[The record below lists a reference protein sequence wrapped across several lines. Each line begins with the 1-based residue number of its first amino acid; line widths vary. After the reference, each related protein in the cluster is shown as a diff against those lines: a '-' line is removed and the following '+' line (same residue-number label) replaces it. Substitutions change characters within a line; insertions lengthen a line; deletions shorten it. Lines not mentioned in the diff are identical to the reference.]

1 MTGIRLKVTVP
12 DHHDAFLKRNGNTIA
27 AILDAYYPRIRRELL
42 PLLDELTVLVATNQ
56 TSALQG
62 KRASRVWHD
71 LFLMN
76 SPAVRASWQ
85 ARDWALALRK
95 TVGLDPAAPRRL
107 ALLYRKL
114 SLRKDYPTIGATA
127 NWSNPMWRSLMRS
140 IGCRPSLAG
149 SLTALVL
156 DRTEMPSGPLTS
168 HVYGRIGF
176 RARRDGRPSPQDV
189 FPKDVEVLKWG
200 IQQLAASKC
209 TPRVRPG
216 SFA

>member
-1 MTGIRLKVTVP
+1 
-12 DHHDAFLKRNGNTIA
+12 FLKRNGNTIA
-27 AILDAYYPRIRRELL
+27 AILGAYYPRVRREVL

-56 TSALQG
+56 TSSLQC
-62 KRASRVWHD
+62 KRGSRAWQN
-71 LFLMN
+71 LFLTI

-85 ARDWALALRK
+85 ARDWALAIGK
-95 TVGLDPAAPRRL
+95 TVGLDPAATRRL

-114 SLRKDYPTIGATA
+114 SHRKDYPTIGATA
-127 NWSNPMWRSLMRS
+127 NWSNPKWRSLMRS
-140 IGCRPSLAG
+140 IGCHPSLAG
-149 SLTALVL
+149 SITALVL

-168 HVYGRIGF
+168 HVYARMGF

-189 FPKDVEVLKWG
+189 YPKDVEALKWR

-216 SFA
+216 SFACSRCVVRAFCLGF